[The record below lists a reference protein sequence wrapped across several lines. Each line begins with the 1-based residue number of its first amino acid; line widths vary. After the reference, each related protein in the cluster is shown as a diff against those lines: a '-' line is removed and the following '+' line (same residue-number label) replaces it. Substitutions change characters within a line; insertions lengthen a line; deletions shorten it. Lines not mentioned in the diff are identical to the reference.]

1 MHPWSW
7 EPLASGLMRGWYDGA
22 RGRSARLS
30 ISNWFLVTRSRPQCM
45 QLELNVEHDTMF
57 KLEETPFYYNKIG
70 QGLLAL
76 ICWGHDGWNCGLRI
90 AFVDSDITIDISS
103 SRGKIIPSRCEK
115 FYRCCHVLHR
125 VIVHAKGTLM
135 LDYETEYRKIE
146 KDIFGG
152 RRKIFSPIG
161 AGLIIVK
168 NIHCPIFGQ
177 KNFKHW
183 KCVNQCYF
191 CQQ

>member
-1 MHPWSW
+1 
-7 EPLASGLMRGWYDGA
+7 MR
-22 RGRSARLS
+22 
-30 ISNWFLVTRSRPQCM
+30 
-45 QLELNVEHDTMF
+45 
-57 KLEETPFYYNKIG
+57 IG
-70 QGLLAL
+70 
-76 ICWGHDGWNCGLRI
+76 
-90 AFVDSDITIDISS
+90 FTDSDITIGISS

-161 AGLIIVK
+161 AGLIIFK
-168 NIHCPIFGQ
+168 KYTLP
-177 KNFKHW
+177 NFRAKE
-183 KCVNQCYF
+183 F
-191 CQQ
+191 